1 MKVAYAAVICILAF
15 LLSACVTGDEITSY
29 VIEPDGAIA
38 FSIYRI
44 NLTSD
49 QAGEDAKKD
58 LANYLQG
65 LEEMRAAL
73 FTKLVKANAKE
84 VSVTILRKAS
94 PASVLIAGRF
104 PSLNDFAAYISEE
117 DEDSS
122 LVCTPISR
130 ERTRGILC
138 ELTHKP
144 SKENAQSEP
153 ARPRKENAQSEP
165 ARPRANSFDE
175 TRFALAE
182 GSFTETQG
190 FLLAHDKRSAI
201 HDDDTLLKM
210 WDSQIPL
217 ITLSLEWQIPEAP

>member
-1 MKVAYAAVICILAF
+1 MKAAYAAVICILAF

-29 VIEPDGAIA
+29 VIESDGAIS
-38 FSIYRI
+38 FSIYRL

-58 LANYLQG
+58 LANYLQ
-65 LEEMRAAL
+65 EMDEMRGAP

-84 VSVTILRKAS
+84 VSVTILRQVS
-94 PASVLIAGRF
+94 PASVLITGRF

-117 DEDSS
+117 DEDSI
-122 LVCTPISR
+122 LVCAPISR
-130 ERTRGILC
+130 ERIRGILF

-144 SKENAQSEP
+144 SKENAQSG
-153 ARPRKENAQSEP
+153 S
-165 ARPRANSFDE
+165 ARPRADSFNE

-182 GSFTETQG
+182 GSFTEARG

-210 WDSQIPL
+210 WNSQIPL
-217 ITLSLEWQIPEAP
+217 ITLSLEWQIPETP

>member
-1 MKVAYAAVICILAF
+1 MKAVCAAVLAILAF
-15 LLSACVTGDEITSY
+15 LLSACVTGYEITSY
-29 VIEPDGAIA
+29 VIEPHGAIA
-38 FSIYRI
+38 FSIYRL

-49 QAGEDAKKD
+49 QTGEDAKKD
-58 LANYLQG
+58 LANYLQE
-65 LEEMRAAL
+65 LEEMRGAL

-94 PASVLIAGRF
+94 PASVLITGRF

-122 LVCTPISR
+122 LVCTPTSS
-130 ERTRGILC
+130 ECTRGILC

-153 ARPRKENAQSEP
+153 ARPRAD
-165 ARPRANSFDE
+165 SFNE

-182 GSFTETQG
+182 GSYTEAQG
-190 FLLAHDKRSAI
+190 YFLAHDKRSAI
-201 HDDDTLLKM
+201 RDDDTLLKM
-210 WDSQIPL
+210 WNSQIPS
-217 ITLSLEWQIPEAP
+217 ITFSLEWQIPEAP